1 MWNPRCPVYDFYYK
15 KVRLSSHPGTKV
27 RIHGAPG
34 AGVDPGFY
42 MSDLSH

>member
-27 RIHGAPG
+27 RFHGAPG
-34 AGVDPGFY
+34 GLEHSLNTNY
-42 MSDLSH
+42 